1 MKVRE
6 LIMGFERDSLVGV
19 AIMLWATDPDEPH
32 RLVTPFLSASV
43 AAAMDMPV
51 EMYFTARSVR
61 LLVPGVAQ
69 ALKASR
75 SATRD
80 VYAVMQEAAEHG
92 VRFFACSEALNALGL
107 AGQALIPEC
116 AGRGGVVQFMERAAR
131 PDWRTLVF

>member
-1 MKVRE
+1 
-6 LIMGFERDSLVGV
+6 MGFERDSLVGV